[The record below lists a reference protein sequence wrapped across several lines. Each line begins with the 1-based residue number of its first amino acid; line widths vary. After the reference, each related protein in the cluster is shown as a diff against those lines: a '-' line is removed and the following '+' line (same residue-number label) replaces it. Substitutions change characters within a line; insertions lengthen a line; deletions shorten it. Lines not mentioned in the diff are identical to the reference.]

1 MDSAAFF
8 QMVTKGGAVG
18 TVNRNPPPPPPPTAT
33 ATGAAPGNVF
43 AAHGFEYQFQ
53 TASTATAAKLAPV
66 TTHTAHNNPTTLYSP
81 LLMTPQQQAQ
91 PQQLAPSSA
100 PTTTNNA
107 VSVPTPVVQ
116 QQQAPA
122 PVAPAMQY
130 AAPQQQQQ
138 QQQTIQYVYVQQA
151 PPTANAVPQ
160 PPTATA
166 AATPYYAFPTGPT
179 YVPPPP
185 PMHHH
190 VILPAAASSV
200 AHNPLNTVPI
210 HPNMHDTCGP
220 VLLNGRLRH
229 GRNVHTA
236 LAGVCRY
243 VSYNDPI
250 PTSSIMIQGGGA
262 PNGGAA
268 APTTPLPLFVQMFP
282 SEHKEQFQLLFE
294 RILQLVCG
302 PAIATVHAAEPRSDT
317 SFLVFLTTTCVWHV
331 IHFLR
336 CRVLMDRHGFW
347 YAEDFAQFEALMQY
361 CDRVRSLPPPQ
372 RNAATDG
379 LPSRALVVELSR
391 TAATVQSAPP
401 APAPFDAQLQ
411 MRTRE

>member
-33 ATGAAPGNVF
+33 TAAAPGNVF

-138 QQQTIQYVYVQQA
+138 QQTIQYVYVQQA

-200 AHNPLNTVPI
+200 AHNPLNTAVPI

-250 PTSSIMIQGGGA
+250 PTSSIMIQGGA
-262 PNGGAA
+262 PNGGSA

>member
-1 MDSAAFF
+1 MDSSAFF

-18 TVNRNPPPPPPPTAT
+18 SMNHNNPPPPPPAT
-33 ATGAAPGNVF
+33 QQQQQHPHNAFAP
-43 AAHGFEYQFQ
+43 AHGFEYSFHNPG
-53 TASTATAAKLAPV
+53 AAAVSAQKLAPV
-66 TTHTAHNNPTTLYSP
+66 TTQSALNNPTTLYSP
-81 LLMTPQQQAQ
+81 IPL
-91 PQQLAPSSA
+91 
-100 PTTTNNA
+100 
-107 VSVPTPVVQ
+107 
-116 QQQAPA
+116 
-122 PVAPAMQY
+122 
-130 AAPQQQQQ
+130 QQQQQ
-138 QQQTIQYVYVQQA
+138 VQATNAPAVQQQPQANYAPTPQPVQFVYVQQGAGAQPTTASA
-151 PPTANAVPQ
+151 PAPQTYYAMPTGGAHPHYQ
-160 PPTATA
+160 LA
-166 AATPYYAFPTGPT
+166 AAPAPQQ
-179 YVPPPP
+179 
-185 PMHHH
+185 MH

-200 AHNPLNTVPI
+200 ANPNPI
-210 HPNMHDTCGP
+210 HSAVAIHPGIHDTCGP

-229 GRNVHTA
+229 GRNVHTV

-250 PTSSIMIQGGGA
+250 PTSSIMIQGNQG
-262 PNGGAA
+262 PNSSSN
-268 APTTPLPLFVQMFP
+268 TPLPLFVQMFP

-317 SFLVFLTTTCVWHV
+317 SFLVFLTTSCVWHV

-391 TAATVQSAPP
+391 TAATVQGAPP

-411 MRTRE
+411 MRARE